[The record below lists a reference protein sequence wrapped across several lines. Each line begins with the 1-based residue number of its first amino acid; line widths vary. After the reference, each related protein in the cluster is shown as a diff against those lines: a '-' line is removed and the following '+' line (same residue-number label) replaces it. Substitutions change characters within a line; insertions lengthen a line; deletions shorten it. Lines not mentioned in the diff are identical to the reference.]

1 MVKNTFHILC
11 ILLILSLLG
20 GCKTRAVD
28 LKEEYYVAKLYAN
41 KIFPDSL
48 LRVFQTGITDTTLI
62 SCNTVFKYPSLLNE
76 KVNRVHSFPWQFVEN
91 HVFDNAAEYH
101 SIKDTI
107 SRFSTKLID
116 TGRCFDINQA
126 SIYEQN
132 IEIPDKPVFIP
143 VHFDSKYSSDYTTIS
158 QLPKE
163 AELFIDKIGY
173 QQLIY
178 DKEAEGM
185 PYLRPE
191 IGHGYESGAAFM
203 DDSLWASF
211 WVIVW

>member
-20 GCKTRAVD
+20 GCRTRAVD
-28 LKEEYYVAKLYAN
+28 LKEEYSVAKLYAN

-48 LRVFQTGITDTTLI
+48 LRVFSAGITDSTLI
-62 SCNTVFKYPSLLNE
+62 SYRTSFKYPSLLNE
-76 KVNRVHSFPWQFVEN
+76 KANTVHSFPWMFIEN
-91 HVFDNAAEYH
+91 HVFNNETEYH
-101 SIKDTI
+101 LIKDTI
-107 SRFSTKLID
+107 SRFSIKLID
-116 TGRCFDINQA
+116 TSQCFDIYQA
-126 SIYEQN
+126 SIYDKK
-132 IEIPDKPVFIP
+132 IEFPDKPVFIP